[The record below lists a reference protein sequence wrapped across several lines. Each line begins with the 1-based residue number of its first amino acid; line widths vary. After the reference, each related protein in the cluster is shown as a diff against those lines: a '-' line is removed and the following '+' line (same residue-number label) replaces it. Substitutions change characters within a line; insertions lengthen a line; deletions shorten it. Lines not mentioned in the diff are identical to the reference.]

1 MNKLFN
7 ALMMRQLFPAGDL
20 IEGFT
25 VDPANPVQ
33 GGVGSDSRL
42 VMIQRSDIATYVR
55 SGLDIVTAITL
66 AANKTARVFE
76 GIRQSL
82 KPRFERVP
90 SESGQSVFAH
100 EVEYI
105 YFSYSQTAKNNQ
117 LRQSQGRY
125 VCIVENAKQDANTF
139 EVYGLDVGM
148 EVTELV
154 RSPQELGGGTR
165 IKLRSA
171 EKEYEAKPPA
181 TFDAGT
187 GVYATNR
194 TAVDALCFL
203 PTIGASGLSIVT
215 YPAVTPTAITI
226 TGTNFFANGVNS
238 AVLRV
243 DLINNATGSVI
254 PFTATLTVTNTTITT
269 TTPATGEGSGKSYKV
284 RVTTTQGAVLSSQN
298 IITT

>member
-1 MNKLFN
+1 MRKFDALF
-7 ALMMRQLFPAGDL
+7 ARQLAAGDL
-20 IEGFT
+20 ITGFT

-42 VMIQRSDIATYVR
+42 VLIQRSDIATYTR
-55 SGLDIVTAITL
+55 SGMDVVTAITL

-76 GIRQSL
+76 GMKQSL
-82 KPRFERVP
+82 KPRWERQP
-90 SESGQSVFAH
+90 AEGSEQTVFAH
-100 EVEYI
+100 ELEFL
-105 YFSYSQTAKNNQ
+105 YFDYSQRAKNNQ
-117 LRQSQGRY
+117 LRIGQGRY
-125 VCIVENAKQDANTF
+125 VGIIENTRWNADTI
-139 EVYGLDVGM
+139 EIYGLDCGLEVVEM
-148 EVTELV
+148 ERGNQVM
-154 RSPQELGGGTR
+154 GGATR
-165 IKLRSA
+165 IKLRSNA
-171 EKEYEAKPPA
+171 KEMEAKPPA

-194 TAVDALCFL
+194 TAIDALCFL
-203 PTIGASGLSIVT
+203 PTIGASGLSITT
-215 YPAVTPTAITI
+215 YPAVTPTAIVI

-243 DLINNATGSVI
+243 DLVNNDTGSVI
-254 PFTATLTVTNTTITT
+254 PFTAALTVASTTITT